1 MILLFFLKFLHIKYS
16 EEYTTMK
23 LTVLMQVNSKK
34 PITLQ
39 GTKYKYFNLL
49 DFLNVI
55 ITLVACNRNQI
66 SICILIS
73 NWHDSGKAGK
83 KIKKHNRL

>member
-1 MILLFFLKFLHIKYS
+1 MFLFFLLEFLHIKYS
-16 EEYTTMK
+16 EEYITMK

-34 PITLQ
+34 PNSLQ
-39 GTKYKYFNLL
+39 GTKYKHFNLL

-55 ITLVACNRNQI
+55 ITLAAWNRNKI

-73 NWHDSGKAGK
+73 NWHDSGKAD
-83 KIKKHNRL
+83 